1 MTTRVFARAPLAF
14 CLLLGILLGVAAR
27 HAGAQNAASGDE
39 SARAALAVRALFE
52 QRCNDCHGAQL
63 KKPKGKFGYVL
74 DLARVAANPDY
85 VVAGKP
91 AESEIYLTCESGEM
105 PPEDEREKYP
115 QLEAAEL
122 AVIAR
127 WIELGAPAVPAVES
141 PAASTSGNPSSAPS
155 QSGIDAPASS
165 GPASS
170 KPAEPLRPEQYVG
183 HSHPVVVHF
192 PIALL
197 LAALLAELLFLV
209 TRSPGLGGASAF
221 CAVLGCL
228 GAAASCA
235 SGWIFADL
243 EGYRDSHAVMF
254 VHRWG
259 GIAATALSAL
269 AVLLLLRARKSEGS
283 RLPYLLV
290 LLVCAALVSLVGHYG
305 GVLVY
310 GEEHL
315 PLPIEL
321 PFEGW
326 AESFL
331 SKAKS

>member
-1 MTTRVFARAPLAF
+1 MTTRVLARAPLAF
-14 CLLLGILLGVAAR
+14 CLLLGLLLGGAAR
-27 HAGAQNAASGDE
+27 PAGAQNASSDDDG
-39 SARAALAVRALFE
+39 ARAALAVRALFE
-52 QRCNDCHGAQL
+52 RRCNDCHGAQL
-63 KKPKGKFGYVL
+63 RKPKGKFGYVL
-74 DLARVAANPDY
+74 DLARVAGNPDY

-91 AESEIYLTCESGEM
+91 ADSEIYLTCESGEM
-105 PPEDEREKYP
+105 PPEDEREQYP
-115 QLEAAEL
+115 QLDAAEL

-127 WIELGAPAVPAVES
+127 WIELGAPAVPEVESAAPAGASGPAPAAAQSES
-141 PAASTSGNPSSAPS
+141 PAPTSP
-155 QSGIDAPASS
+155 
-165 GPASS
+165 
-170 KPAEPLRPEQYVG
+170 KPAEPLRPEQVVG
-183 HSHPVVVHF
+183 HSHPVLVHF
-192 PIALL
+192 PIALI

-228 GAAASCA
+228 GAAASCV

-269 AVLLLLRARKSEGS
+269 AVLLLLRARKREGS

-290 LLVCAALVSLVGHYG
+290 LLLCAALVSLVGHYG

-315 PLPIEL
+315 PLPFEL

-326 AESFL
+326 AEAFL
-331 SKAKS
+331 EQPKS